1 MFGLCNCK
9 DVKSMLYYFKPV
21 TFVTCN
27 QNALF
32 CSLNLLLQ
40 NLNFCG
46 TVKSLKKI
54 NPCCRRGKLMV
65 CLSYSRDHHC
75 CLPAV
80 GMAFMGYTTRF
91 CESFT

>member
-21 TFVTCN
+21 TFVTCY

-40 NLNFCG
+40 DLNFCG
-46 TVKSLKKI
+46 TVK
-54 NPCCRRGKLMV
+54 R
-65 CLSYSRDHHC
+65 
-75 CLPAV
+75 A
-80 GMAFMGYTTRF
+80 
-91 CESFT
+91 